1 MFDYPNRTD
10 PSQHACTPALPLST
24 QQGHS
29 NQSHS
34 RHGLA
39 GMRQDTRMSG
49 GWLHPLLLRLQV
61 YRERQ
66 LATHAVRVFTAPA
79 PQAHCPVG
87 KWCQQQ
93 AMPNKTKF
101 IFTKKIELQKKLCPS
116 HSLQLPLLVGKLS
129 VEGTREIVTQVVAGT
144 RLQQ

>member
-10 PSQHACTPALPLST
+10 PSQHACTHALPLST
-24 QQGHS
+24 HQGHS

-39 GMRQDTRMSG
+39 GMRPDTRMPG
-49 GWLHPLLLRLQV
+49 GWLHPLLLRLQI

-66 LATHAVRVFTAPA
+66 LANHAVRVFTAPA
-79 PQAHCPVG
+79 PQAHRPVS

-101 IFTKKIELQKKLCPS
+101 KFKFELQKKNCAPVTHCSCPC
-116 HSLQLPLLVGKLS
+116 SLVN
-129 VEGTREIVTQVVAGT
+129 
-144 RLQQ
+144 